1 MGSQRY
7 QKLKMLRFFGAPLL
21 LWQGIFWAN
30 LLGLN
35 THPVL
40 AETPD
45 SNKPA
50 QCESVD
56 CPRGDLDPNTPH
68 IISPRNSFILSDRPL
83 LRWYQVEGATRYL
96 VKVQGPSFSWEKQT
110 SEPFVTYDGPELVPG
125 EEYLVVV
132 STHDGEQ
139 EDKSTFSRVTAET
152 EQEIEMAIAAVGEE
166 LSPSEKMTEIVKIY
180 EEELLFN
187 DAIDVVEAYLEE
199 FGATET
205 VYDQLVRLYNEVGLH
220 QKVKF
225 YQEQRTILNNAP

>member
-7 QKLKMLRFFGAPLL
+7 QKIKMLGFITGPLL
-21 LWQGIFWAN
+21 ISQGILAADWAFN
-30 LLGLN
+30 R
-35 THPVL
+35 TAVF

-45 SNKPA
+45 ASKPA
-50 QCESVD
+50 QCEDVD
-56 CPRGDLDPNTPH
+56 CPRSEFDPNTPH
-68 IISPRNSFILSDRPL
+68 IISPRNSFILRDRPL
-83 LRWYQVEGATRYL
+83 LRWYQVEGATRYM
-96 VKVQGPSFSWEKQT
+96 VKVQGPTVSWEAQT

-132 STHDGEQ
+132 STHDGEH
-139 EDKSTFSRVTAET
+139 EDKSTFIRVTAET
-152 EQEIEMAIAAVGEE
+152 QQEIEVAIAAVGEE

-187 DAIDVVEAYLEE
+187 DAIDVLEAYLKE

-205 VYDQLVRLYNEVGLH
+205 VYDQLVRLYNEVGLP

-225 YQEQRTILNNAP
+225 YEEQRTILNNAP